1 MNDDLR
7 FDFDQMPS
15 DPAFQLPAT
24 EFQRPQQDPR
34 FRRPDDDQMER
45 IRTTLYNF
53 VSTNPGHPD
62 AEAAR
67 QQLARLPKIRTAASP
82 IESPEEPA
90 PAAIAA
96 RYLLGRG
103 TGEP

>member
-1 MNDDLR
+1 MDDLR

-15 DPAFQLPAT
+15 DPAFQPPAT

-45 IRTTLYNF
+45 IRATLYNF

-62 AEAAR
+62 AEQAR

-82 IESPEEPA
+82 LEGPEQA
-90 PAAIAA
+90 PPQALAA
-96 RYLLGRG
+96 RYLLG